1 MHTLHTY
8 MHTFKHTYIHTWLAL
23 RLTFFCPLREN
34 HVFPSSGDYFCKRRV
49 WHCKPELEPEQ
60 PIWLEH
66 ALLVDAAQRGGRAY
80 FFISVASPVMQVL
93 DGQRYDLQKPGCW
106 FVLNEP
112 MNEHQMW
119 IALMESFGF
128 GAGVLQLSRA
138 SSRPINFRPGVER
151 AIALTSQPLL
161 ASPGTAPKK
170 WNGLKL

>member
-1 MHTLHTY
+1 MLPYSSLHHTAHNAYITHIHAYIQTHIHTY
-8 MHTFKHTYIHTWLAL
+8 LASPEAD
-23 RLTFFCPLREN
+23 FFCPLREN

-106 FVLNEP
+106 FVLNES

-119 IALMESFGF
+119 IALMELWVWRRRAPAIKGF
-128 GAGVLQLSRA
+128 V
-138 SSRPINFRPGVER
+138 
-151 AIALTSQPLL
+151 
-161 ASPGTAPKK
+161 APNKF
-170 WNGLKL
+170 